1 MTKRITCVIKYAQE
15 IFFMNRNGF
24 LFSLSALLDAV
35 DCDSS
40 FDSEL
45 FEENLDRTE
54 YCSSLNW
61 EDYTEDALWD
71 RGFSLQSGFSA

>member
-1 MTKRITCVIKYAQE
+1 
-15 IFFMNRNGF
+15 MNRNGF
-24 LFSLSALLDAV
+24 LFSLSALLDAL

-54 YCSSLNW
+54 YCSSQNW

-71 RGFSLQSGFSA
+71 RGFPLQNEFSA

>member
-1 MTKRITCVIKYAQE
+1 
-15 IFFMNRNGF
+15 MNRNGF
-24 LFSLSALLDAV
+24 LFSLSALLNAL

-54 YCSSLNW
+54 FRSNEKW

-71 RGFSLQSGFSA
+71 RGFVFQNEFSA

>member
-1 MTKRITCVIKYAQE
+1 
-15 IFFMNRNGF
+15 MNRNGF
-24 LFSLSALLDAV
+24 LFSLSALLNAL
-35 DCDSS
+35 DCDFS

-54 YCSSLNW
+54 FRSNENW

-71 RGFSLQSGFSA
+71 RGFVFQNEFSA

>member
-1 MTKRITCVIKYAQE
+1 
-15 IFFMNRNGF
+15 MNRNGF

-35 DCDSS
+35 DCDSP

-45 FEENLDRTE
+45 LEENLDRTE
-54 YCSSLNW
+54 CCSSRDW

-71 RGFSLQSGFSA
+71 RGFFLQSGFSA

>member
-1 MTKRITCVIKYAQE
+1 
-15 IFFMNRNGF
+15 MNRNGF
-24 LFSLSALLDAV
+24 LFSLSALLDAL

-45 FEENLDRTE
+45 FEESLDRTE
-54 YCSSLNW
+54 YCSSQNW

-71 RGFSLQSGFSA
+71 RGFPLQTEFSA

>member
-1 MTKRITCVIKYAQE
+1 
-15 IFFMNRNGF
+15 MNRNGF

-45 FEENLDRTE
+45 FEEYLDRT
-54 YCSSLNW
+54 
-61 EDYTEDALWD
+61 
-71 RGFSLQSGFSA
+71 

>member
-1 MTKRITCVIKYAQE
+1 
-15 IFFMNRNGF
+15 MNRNGF
-24 LFSLSALLDAV
+24 LFSLSALLNAL

-40 FDSEL
+40 FNSEL

-54 YCSSLNW
+54 CCSNENW

-71 RGFSLQSGFSA
+71 RGFVFQNEFSA

>member
-1 MTKRITCVIKYAQE
+1 
-15 IFFMNRNGF
+15 MNRNGF

-40 FDSEL
+40 FNPEL

-54 YCSSLNW
+54 YCSSRDW

-71 RGFSLQSGFSA
+71 RGFSLQSGFST

>member
-1 MTKRITCVIKYAQE
+1 
-15 IFFMNRNGF
+15 MNRNGF

-45 FEENLDRTE
+45 FEENLDRAE
-54 YCSSLNW
+54 YYSSQNW

>member
-1 MTKRITCVIKYAQE
+1 
-15 IFFMNRNGF
+15 MNRNGF
-24 LFSLSALLDAV
+24 LFSLSALLNAL

-45 FEENLDRTE
+45 FEENLDKTE
-54 YCSSLNW
+54 CRSNENW

-71 RGFSLQSGFSA
+71 RGFAFQNEFSA

>member
-1 MTKRITCVIKYAQE
+1 
-15 IFFMNRNGF
+15 MNRNGF
-24 LFSLSALLDAV
+24 LFSLSALLNAL

-54 YCSSLNW
+54 FRSNENW

-71 RGFSLQSGFSA
+71 RGFVFQNEFSA

>member
-1 MTKRITCVIKYAQE
+1 
-15 IFFMNRNGF
+15 MNRNGF
-24 LFSLSALLDAV
+24 LFSLSALLNAL
-35 DCDSS
+35 DCDFS

-54 YCSSLNW
+54 FRSNENW

-71 RGFSLQSGFSA
+71 RGFVFQNGFSA

>member
-1 MTKRITCVIKYAQE
+1 
-15 IFFMNRNGF
+15 MNRNGF

-61 EDYTEDALWD
+61 EGYMEDALWD

>member
-1 MTKRITCVIKYAQE
+1 
-15 IFFMNRNGF
+15 MNRNGF
-24 LFSLSALLDAV
+24 LFSLSALLNAV

-45 FEENLDRTE
+45 FEESLDRTE
-54 YCSSLNW
+54 YYSSQNW

-71 RGFSLQSGFSA
+71 RGLSLQSGFSA

>member
-1 MTKRITCVIKYAQE
+1 
-15 IFFMNRNGF
+15 MNRNGF
-24 LFSLSALLDAV
+24 LFSLSALLNAL

-54 YCSSLNW
+54 CRSNENW

-71 RGFSLQSGFSA
+71 RDFAFQNEFSA